1 MTGTMPDHLEALD
14 DLKCISSIL
23 TIMSATNEDFF
34 GMPDALAFLGRV
46 VENRTEILKF
56 YVDNENNKSD
66 ECKEAEED
74 TEEE

>member
-14 DLKCISSIL
+14 DLEGISSIL
-23 TIMSATNEDFF
+23 TIISSTNEDFF

-56 YVDNENNKSD
+56 YIDNGYNKSY
-66 ECKEAEED
+66 ECEEGAEEAE
-74 TEEE
+74 